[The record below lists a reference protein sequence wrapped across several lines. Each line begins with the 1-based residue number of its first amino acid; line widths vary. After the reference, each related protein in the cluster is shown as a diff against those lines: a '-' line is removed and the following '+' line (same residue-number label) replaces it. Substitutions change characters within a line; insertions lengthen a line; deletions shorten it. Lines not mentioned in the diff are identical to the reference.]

1 MSQKKEIYVYAH
13 WEKINDPF
21 LMGTLTSVKTRG
33 KEVFAFEYDQA
44 WLESELNAQV
54 DPDLLLYPGQFY
66 TTNEKPNFGVFMD
79 SSPDRWGRVLMNRK
93 EAILARQE
101 KRQEK
106 QLLESD
112 YLLGVYDG
120 HRMGGLRFKLD
131 ESESFLNNDLK
142 MAAPPW
148 ASLRE
153 LEQASINFEQNEEND
168 DEALHWINLLLA
180 PGSSL
185 GGARPKASIVD
196 TNGHLWIAKFPSIKD
211 KKDIGA
217 WEMVANKLAVKAGI
231 NIAEGDIRQFNNEY
245 HTYLTKR
252 FDRNTNGERIH
263 FASAMTLLGYTD
275 GAGEARGVSY
285 VELAEFIIK
294 NGCQI
299 DKDLEELWRRIVFH
313 ICIKNTDDHLRNHG
327 FLLTNQGW
335 KLSPAYD
342 INPNEFGTG
351 LSLNISENDNSLDLE
366 LAFSVAKYFR
376 ISESKSKE
384 ITQQVQDAVL
394 GWNVIASDLG
404 ISKAE
409 QRMMSKSFS

>member
-93 EAILARQE
+93 ESILARQE

-142 MAAPPW
+142 MAAPHG
-148 ASLRE
+148 
-153 LEQASINFEQNEEND
+153 
-168 DEALHWINLLLA
+168 LHCANL
-180 PGSSL
+180 
-185 GGARPKASIVD
+185 
-196 TNGHLWIAKFPSIKD
+196 
-211 KKDIGA
+211 
-217 WEMVANKLAVKAGI
+217 NKLASILNKM
-231 NIAEGDIRQFNNEY
+231 
-245 HTYLTKR
+245 KR
-252 FDRNTNGERIH
+252 TMMKRCIGLIYY
-263 FASAMTLLGYTD
+263 SLL
-275 GAGEARGVSY
+275 V
-285 VELAEFIIK
+285 
-294 NGCQI
+294 
-299 DKDLEELWRRIVFH
+299 
-313 ICIKNTDDHLRNHG
+313 
-327 FLLTNQGW
+327 LL
-335 KLSPAYD
+335 
-342 INPNEFGTG
+342 
-351 LSLNISENDNSLDLE
+351 
-366 LAFSVAKYFR
+366 
-376 ISESKSKE
+376 
-384 ITQQVQDAVL
+384 
-394 GWNVIASDLG
+394 
-404 ISKAE
+404 
-409 QRMMSKSFS
+409 